1 VRFLGVA
8 LVAAGGLASPGCGG
22 EGTAVVIEIQAIDL
36 AAPGDIDAFCLA
48 VGDRDVGGGEF
59 AQVYALGGEVPQL
72 PQTLTVEPGSAESA
86 FAWVRGY
93 RRGVELARDAAEVSF
108 DGGEVA
114 LELARCPGGPGG
126 APRAVADASLPEGSR
141 AALSVGRTG
150 SALVAVGEGAAQVL
164 GPRDDQLAALEVA
177 VPAVGAGAVV
187 DLVAFDADGDCDDD
201 VLVVTDGAA
210 PALWQ
215 RGPDGSFT
223 ELAGA
228 LDGAPTSSAAAA
240 ADFDGD
246 GAIDLAL
253 GRADGLDIWLNDGTG
268 QFDSGAAAEGDGATD
283 VVRLA
288 ADDLDGDGA
297 VDLVAGRGATEAA
310 PSRVLFGD
318 GEGGFA
324 TSAAALPEV
333 PFQVRALAL
342 RDLDGDG
349 FSDLVLGGAEMSIHL
364 YLNRTDGRLEDL
376 SFVRLPNVE
385 PVDAVSIAAGD
396 WDGDC
401 FADLV
406 IGLADGG
413 EPLSWRGSETG
424 ELVEDGSAAT
434 AGEQVLFGDGDDDGD
449 LDLFAIEGGAALG
462 WATR

>member
-1 VRFLGVA
+1 MRFLGIA
-8 LVAAGGLASPGCGG
+8 LVAAGGLANPGCGG
-22 EGTAVVIEIQAIDL
+22 GSAVVIEIRADGL
-36 AAPGDIDAFCLA
+36 EAPGDIDAFCLA
-48 VGDRDVGGGEF
+48 VGDQDPGGGEF

-72 PQTLTVEPGSAESA
+72 PQTLTVDPGSAASA

-93 RRGVELARDAAEVSF
+93 RRGVELARDSAEVSF

-114 LELARCPGGPGG
+114 LTLARCPGGPGG
-126 APRAVADASLPEGSR
+126 EPRVVADAALPDGSL

-150 SALVAVGEGAAQVL
+150 SALVAVGEGQAEVL
-164 GPRDDQLAALEVA
+164 GARDDQLAALEVA
-177 VPAVGAGAVV
+177 VPAVGAGAVL

-201 VLVVTDGAA
+201 VLVVTAGAA

-215 RGPDGSFT
+215 RQADGSFV

-228 LDGAPTSSAAAA
+228 LGAAASSAAAA
-240 ADFDGD
+240 ADLDGD
-246 GAIDLAL
+246 ADIDVAL
-253 GRADGLDIWLNDGTG
+253 GRADGLDVWLNDGGG
-268 QFDSGAAAEGDGATD
+268 QFDAGPAAEGDGATD

-297 VDLVAGRGATEAA
+297 VDLVAGRGATEPA
-310 PSRVLFGD
+310 PTRVLFND
-318 GEGGFA
+318 GTGALA
-324 TSAAALPEV
+324 TAAAALPEV
-333 PFQVRALAL
+333 PFKVRALAL

-349 FSDLVLGGAEMSIHL
+349 FADLVIAGEEMSVHL
-364 YLNRTDGRLEDL
+364 YVNRSDGRLEDL
-376 SFVRLPNVE
+376 SFVRLPTVD

-406 IGLADGG
+406 IGLAGGG
-413 EPLSWRGSETG
+413 EPLSWRGSEAG
-424 ELVEDGSAAT
+424 ELVEDGSAAA

-462 WATR
+462 WAAR

>member
-1 VRFLGVA
+1 M
-8 LVAAGGLASPGCGG
+8 P
-22 EGTAVVIEIQAIDL
+22 
-36 AAPGDIDAFCLA
+36 P
-48 VGDRDVGGGEF
+48 
-59 AQVYALGGEVPQL
+59 
-72 PQTLTVEPGSAESA
+72 
-86 FAWVRGY
+86 
-93 RRGVELARDAAEVSF
+93 
-108 DGGEVA
+108 
-114 LELARCPGGPGG
+114 
-126 APRAVADASLPEGSR
+126 
-141 AALSVGRTG
+141 
-150 SALVAVGEGAAQVL
+150 
-164 GPRDDQLAALEVA
+164 
-177 VPAVGAGAVV
+177 VGAGAVI
-187 DLVAFDADGDCDDD
+187 DLVSFDADGDCDDD
-201 VLVVTDGAA
+201 VLVLTDGAP

-215 RGPDGSFT
+215 RQPDGSFA

-228 LDGAPTSSAAAA
+228 LDGAAASSAAAA
-240 ADFDGD
+240 ADLDGD
-246 GAIDLAL
+246 GSIDLAL
-253 GRADGLDIWLNDGTG
+253 GRADGLEAWLNDGAG
-268 QFDSGAAAEGDGATD
+268 GFDAGAAAEGDGATD

-310 PSRVLFGD
+310 PSRVLFND
-318 GEGGFA
+318 GAGNFA
-324 TSAAALPEV
+324 TAAAALPEV
-333 PFQVRALAL
+333 PFKVRALAL

-349 FSDLVLGGAEMSIHL
+349 FSDLVLGGEEMSVHL

-385 PVDAVSIAAGD
+385 PMDAVSIAAGD

-406 IGLADGG
+406 IGLAGGG

>member
-1 VRFLGVA
+1 MRFLGVA

-22 EGTAVVIEIQAIDL
+22 EGTAVVIEIQALDL

-114 LELARCPGGPGG
+114 LTLARCPGGPGG
-126 APRAVADASLPEGSR
+126 TPRAVADASLPEGSL

-150 SALVAVGEGAAQVL
+150 SELVAVGEGAAQVL
-164 GPRDDQLAALEVA
+164 GPRDDQLAALEVG
-177 VPAVGAGAVV
+177 VPSVGAGAVV

-228 LDGAPTSSAAAA
+228 LAGAPTSSAAAA

-283 VVRLA
+283 IVRLA

-297 VDLVAGRGATEAA
+297 VDLVSGRGATEAA
-310 PSRVLFGD
+310 PSRVLFND
-318 GEGGFA
+318 GEASFA
-324 TSAAALPEV
+324 TSVAALPEV

-364 YLNRTDGRLEDL
+364 YVNRTDGRLEDL

-406 IGLADGG
+406 IGLAGGG

-424 ELVEDGSAAT
+424 ELVEDGSAAA